1 MAEDMS
7 KTLSTKGM
15 SEFER
20 GYVVPD
26 CVVLDSAYCS
36 IDRKSVV

>member
-20 GYVVPD
+20 GYV
-26 CVVLDSAYCS
+26 CLIAWCS
-36 IDRKSVV
+36 TAHTARWGAW